1 MELKLRLTEAVAEEL
16 KLVELLGDA
25 DGLSVTELD
34 CVLLRLVV
42 ADSVAVA
49 DGVEESEPVLENER
63 VKL

>member
-1 MELKLRLTEAVAEEL
+1 MELRLRLTEAVAEEL